1 MPSSA
6 GATPKKRK
14 PFLTV
19 GLPKVPSAG
28 IKPMWPR
35 TETASSSGAVVTAPS
50 AGPRNPTEIPL
61 GNASAG
67 RPVSNVGSYLIK
79 PTPETNTGFEMMND
93 TPDVLKDM
101 HEKYLRAFELPPALQ
116 PKYIRKPAVMEAGV
130 LGRAT
135 NISRGW
141 RKPRSRAG

>member
-1 MPSSA
+1 MPSSS
-6 GATPKKRK
+6 GAAPKRRK

-28 IKPMWPR
+28 IKPIWPR
-35 TETASSSGAVVTAPS
+35 LEAQGSVVGGPKP
-50 AGPRNPTEIPL
+50 GPRNPKEIPL
-61 GNASAG
+61 GAAPEGAG
-67 RPVSNVGSYLIK
+67 RPVSNIGSYLIK
-79 PTPETNTGFEMMND
+79 PTPNTNTGFEMINEQ
-93 TPDVLKDM
+93 PDVLEQM
-101 HEKYLRAFELPPALQ
+101 HEKYLKAFELPPALQ
-116 PKYIRKPAVMEAGV
+116 PKYIRKPGVLEQGV